1 MANQGLQFHFWRDGS
16 HNSNGLENHEELNW
30 QVRTGFLKHFA
41 VPFALMLI
49 GRISC
54 SYSLK
59 TWTLHSRGLRANHEI
74 TASLIACA
82 PSFALQ
88 DARFSPH
95 PCGKIWDDSGKSL
108 QGVCLALLLE
118 PDPLQTFAIGLFFF
132 PRRVEVSI
140 ARACLQVTSLTNNK
154 STLLWF
160 IYRTWNEN
168 IVQEACQLLA
178 GDLPLAPGAPGGQVE
193 YRRSLASSFFFK
205 FYLNVSQQ
213 LGHEEVSAQNF
224 II

>member
-1 MANQGLQFHFWRDGS
+1 MENQGLQFHFWRDGS

-49 GRISC
+49 DRMSC
-54 SYSLK
+54 PYSLK

-74 TASLIACA
+74 TASFIARA

-88 DARFSPH
+88 DARFSPY
-95 PCGKIWDDSGKSL
+95 PRGKIWDDSGKSL
-108 QGVCLALLLE
+108 PGILRLLLK
-118 PDPLQTFAIGLFFF
+118 PDPLQTFATGLIFF
-132 PRRVEVSI
+132 PRRVEAPTV
-140 ARACLQVTSLTNNK
+140 RASLQVTSLTNNK
-154 STLLWF
+154 SSLLWF
-160 IYRTWNEN
+160 IYKTWNEN

-213 LGHEEVSAQNF
+213 LGHEEVSTQNF

>member
-16 HNSNGLENHEELNW
+16 HNSNGLENHEVLNW
-30 QVRTGFLKHFA
+30 QVRIGFPRHFA

-49 GRISC
+49 GRMSC

-59 TWTLHSRGLRANHEI
+59 TASQPRDHRIIYCVRALRLRCRTRASPPPSRKDLRRFGEK
-74 TASLIACA
+74 
-82 PSFALQ
+82 FA
-88 DARFSPH
+88 
-95 PCGKIWDDSGKSL
+95 GG
-108 QGVCLALLLE
+108 LALLLE
-118 PDPLQTFAIGLFFF
+118 PDPLQTFATGVIFF
-132 PRRVEVSI
+132 PRCIEASI
-140 ARACLQVTSLTNNK
+140 IRACLQVTSLTNNK
-154 STLLWF
+154 SSLLWF

-213 LGHEEVSAQNF
+213 LGHEEVSTQNF

>member
-30 QVRTGFLKHFA
+30 QVRTGFHKHFA
-41 VPFALMLI
+41 VPFVLMLI
-49 GRISC
+49 GRMSC

-59 TWTLHSRGLRANHEI
+59 TWTLHSRGLRANHET
-74 TASLIACA
+74 TASFIACA
-82 PSFALQ
+82 PFVCAVGLALFPPPLRKDLRRFGEKFA
-88 DARFSPH
+88 
-95 PCGKIWDDSGKSL
+95 GG
-108 QGVCLALLLE
+108 LALLLE
-118 PDPLQTFAIGLFFF
+118 PDPLQTFATGLIFF
-132 PRRVEVSI
+132 PRRVEASI

-154 STLLWF
+154 SSLLWF